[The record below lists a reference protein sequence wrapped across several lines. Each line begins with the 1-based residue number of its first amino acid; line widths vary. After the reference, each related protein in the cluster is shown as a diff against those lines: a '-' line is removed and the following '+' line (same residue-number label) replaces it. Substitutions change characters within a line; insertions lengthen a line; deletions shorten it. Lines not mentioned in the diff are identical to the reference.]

1 MTAREMAERLMIPNS
16 AERKEAERMMGET
29 FENMTQEQRRCAAA
43 VLSAFWKGE
52 QNK

>member
-1 MTAREMAERLMIPNS
+1 MTPKETAERMMVQNS
-16 AERKEAERMMGET
+16 AERREAERMMGAS

-52 QNK
+52 QSK